1 MKIPA
6 IVAKKIQHIQ
16 REFLWGSRRGQK
28 RISWIKWDVLCLPKK
43 KGGLGVR
50 DIRVVNISLL
60 AKWRWRLLFEDHTVW
75 KEVLRSKYDGSVV
88 GKPNLGDESK
98 PWFSSLWWKDILL
111 GLTLILIGSSVMS
124 LKNWVMVYIL
134 VFGVMFRLGKPP

>member
-1 MKIPA
+1 VI
-6 IVAKKIQHIQ
+6 
-16 REFLWGSRRGQK
+16 
-28 RISWIKWDVLCLPKK
+28 
-43 KGGLGVR
+43 
-50 DIRVVNISLL
+50 NISLL

-75 KEVLRSKYDGSVV
+75 KEVLRSKYGGSVV
-88 GKPNLGDESK
+88 GKPNLGEESK